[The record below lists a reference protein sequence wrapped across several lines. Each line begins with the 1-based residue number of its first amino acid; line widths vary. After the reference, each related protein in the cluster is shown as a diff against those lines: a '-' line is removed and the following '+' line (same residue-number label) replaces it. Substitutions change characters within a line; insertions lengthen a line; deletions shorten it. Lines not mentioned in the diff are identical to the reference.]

1 MSKTTEKL
9 LLDSGP
15 PSYLARGMTVLSIV
29 SGTAMCALA
38 FWLIPDM
45 RKLDGTLEPLEARIA
60 LGALMTVTGLLMSVG
75 IWLYIQLYALRVVR
89 KDQVVEI
96 TTSRVLYNHTDRYNL
111 TDFAEVDEHTG
122 RFVLRQASDPI
133 RKKFEL
139 NTPFM
144 TLRPKSAF
152 LPYILDRK
160 ITTFDKRAIERLAG
174 KS

>member
-1 MSKTTEKL
+1 MAEEI

-29 SGTAMCALA
+29 SGVAMFGLA

-45 RKLDGTLEPLEARIA
+45 RRLDGTLEPLEARIA

-75 IWLYIQLYALRVVR
+75 IWLYIQLYALRIVR
-89 KDQVVEI
+89 KDQGVEI
-96 TTSRVLYNHTDRYNL
+96 TTSRIFYNHTDRFEL
-111 TDFAEVDEHTG
+111 ADFAEVNEHEG
-122 RFVLRQASDPI
+122 RAVFRQVSDPL

-144 TLRPKSAF
+144 TLRPKGAL

-160 ITTFDKRAIERLAG
+160 IETFDKRAITRLAG